1 MAPLPIQQPTSPHW
15 LPIRLDRVIGVFTQ
29 QFNSIAAKLAEYL
42 PKHPF
47 LRTFFMVK
55 HNAINP
61 PLPIRPLISHN

>member
-47 LRTFFMVK
+47 LRTFF
-55 HNAINP
+55 I
-61 PLPIRPLISHN
+61 LW